1 MSMSEIFEEANFTL
15 ENRRIDSE
23 VRLQEHIDEINR
35 KFPELASIDKEISDL
50 TQQQLLKSL
59 NGENVT
65 DIPDRIEVLEEK
77 RAELRMKYGLCD
89 SDFRPQPYCS
99 VCGDTGMV
107 EVNEDGKTIRRP
119 CSCICEILA
128 PTLLSLGGISKYPDM
143 SFEKGATSF
152 FAKNPAGEKV
162 YSAVK
167 ILAERFKIP
176 DMVLFGTSGQ
186 GKTFAAVS
194 AARYYAEHG
203 IPSMVIRLSDAQ
215 ELMMEYRKIVQAFY
229 TVPDKEKRV
238 TALRDLIVDAELLVL
253 DDLGVEVKTPNSEA
267 DLLYILDSRAQ
278 LGKKTI
284 ITTNYD
290 LSTLRERYGARIY
303 ERIKRSYKCYS
314 LSPKNAG

>member
-128 PTLLSLGGISKYPDM
+128 PTLLSLGASVSIRICHLRKAQLLSLPRIRREKKYILPSKYWLSASRSRIWCFSGLPD
-143 SFEKGATSF
+143 
-152 FAKNPAGEKV
+152 
-162 YSAVK
+162 
-167 ILAERFKIP
+167 
-176 DMVLFGTSGQ
+176 
-186 GKTFAAVS
+186 
-194 AARYYAEHG
+194 
-203 IPSMVIRLSDAQ
+203 
-215 ELMMEYRKIVQAFY
+215 
-229 TVPDKEKRV
+229 
-238 TALRDLIVDAELLVL
+238 
-253 DDLGVEVKTPNSEA
+253 
-267 DLLYILDSRAQ
+267 
-278 LGKKTI
+278 
-284 ITTNYD
+284 
-290 LSTLRERYGARIY
+290 RERLLLR
-303 ERIKRSYKCYS
+303 
-314 LSPKNAG
+314 